1 MRKIALL
8 GIALVLM
15 VAMIALPAL
24 VGSSAFGLVVAYREM
39 GGKVKVD
46 PRAYLK
52 IEILKPQYAFIDG
65 MGRVNLRFKRLN
77 PDAYTN
83 FYWVIRITNTGT
95 ETVKLTIEKH
105 PTAFKHADKVR
116 FFGPGNVDLETTGY
130 MLDPGDSVDVGVTII
145 GYGWPAGE
153 VVGGPIVIRAS

>member
-24 VGSSAFGLVVAYREM
+24 VGSSAFGMVVAYREM
-39 GGKVKVD
+39 GGKVKAD

-65 MGRVNLRFKRLN
+65 MGRVNLRFNRLN
-77 PDAYTN
+77 PDAWTN

-95 ETVKLTIEKH
+95 ETLTLTIEKY
-105 PTAFKHADKVR
+105 PGFKHPDEVS
-116 FFGPGNVDLETTGY
+116 FFGPGGADLEAGY
-130 MLDPGDSVDVGVTII
+130 TLGPGESVEVGVRIE
-145 GYGWPAGE
+145 GYGLPAGE
-153 VVGGPIVIRAS
+153 VIGGPIVIRAR